1 MSTKKIFNNE
11 DDWAKIE
18 QESINKNQKGYKII
32 SDDINIE
39 EIDPIEEI
47 ESASIEP
54 DILEEQVTPG
64 EYDDVRGTKYPDTL
78 SENFLDEQSSS
89 ENFHDVLKT
98 PRSAD
103 TSTDFTLEELV
114 PPGEYDDVLQLTE
127 YTGGGLMTNE
137 HSDFVIAEYNKIDV
151 INIDKAQQQTAKKF
165 VSKITKFILDFN
177 DVKLT
182 KAHEDYI
189 KQVGQL
195 QLTNLTDLLTLV
207 EVNKQMIGN
216 IVARVNAVQAEDY
229 AIINAYNNLINQHI
243 KLIKEASNLYKSI
256 PNVMK
261 KMRADV
267 LSNQELESANEND
280 ELITEEYGDKQFN
293 NSKQMLRSILEKRK
307 ATQQEKE

>member
-1 MSTKKIFNNE
+1 MNTN
-11 DDWAKIE
+11 DWE
-18 QESINKNQKGYKII
+18 KNQKGYKII
-32 SDDINIE
+32 SDDINIDDVE
-39 EIDPIEEI
+39 TDPIQEI
-47 ESASIEP
+47 EEANILDSASEENFD
-54 DILEEQVTPG
+54 DILKPINSE
-64 EYDDVRGTKYPDTL
+64 
-78 SENFLDEQSSS
+78 ENF
-89 ENFHDVLKT
+89 
-98 PRSAD
+98 
-103 TSTDFTLEELV
+103 
-114 PPGEYDDVLQLTE
+114 DDVLQLTE
-127 YTGGGLMTNE
+127 YTGGGLMANE
-137 HSDFVIAEYNKIDV
+137 NTDFVVAEYDKIDV

-195 QLTNLTDLLTLV
+195 QLANLADLLTLV
-207 EVNKQMIGN
+207 EVNKQMISN

-307 ATQQEKE
+307 QNKLDTDNK

>member
-1 MSTKKIFNNE
+1 MGTKKIFNNE

-18 QESINKNQKGYKII
+18 QESLNKNQKGYKLI
-32 SDDINIE
+32 SDTINIE
-39 EIDPIEEI
+39 DVEIDPIQEI
-47 ESASIEP
+47 EEASI
-54 DILEEQVTPG
+54 LETSNE
-64 EYDDVRGTKYPDTL
+64 ENFDDVQSTEYTDT
-78 SENFLDEQSSS
+78 FTLDEQVS
-89 ENFHDVLKT
+89 
-98 PRSAD
+98 
-103 TSTDFTLEELV
+103 
-114 PPGEYDDVLQLTE
+114 PGEYDDVLQLTE

-137 HSDFVIAEYNKIDV
+137 HTDFVVAEYDKIDV
-151 INIDKAQQQTAKKF
+151 LNIDKAQQQTAKKF

-177 DVKLT
+177 DIKLT

-195 QLTNLTDLLTLV
+195 QLSNLTDLLTLV
-207 EVNKQMIGN
+207 EVNKQMISN

-280 ELITEEYGDKQFN
+280 ELITEEYGNKQFN
-293 NSKQMLRSILEKRK
+293 NSKQMLKSILEKRK